1 MIWYKAWLETR
12 FGVAFMFVL
21 FTFVF
26 LVAGAGARLG
36 AGVLPTNNAPM
47 PEELQVAD
55 ALSFAWIAAAIS
67 FAGTGIKTPSG
78 GFQNIKG
85 LHGSTLYTLSLP
97 VSRLR
102 LIVVRTVVGLLETVV
117 VIVVFTQLAWWI
129 FPKTGQN
136 TMGEILAHLVVT
148 VICAS
153 TFYFLSLF
161 LGTFLDDALRLPA
174 GMTVLALLFT
184 LDVTKIL
191 PPYLNIFRP
200 MGSGSP
206 LNTHTIAWGTLGI
219 ALAASAILFV
229 AAVKVVRTQE
239 Y

>member
-12 FGVAFMFVL
+12 FGVTFLFVL

-26 LVAGAGARLG
+26 AAGGAASRLG
-36 AGVLPTNNAPM
+36 TAPTNKAPR
-47 PEELQVAD
+47 PEELLVAAD
-55 ALSFAWIAAAIS
+55 ALTFAWIGAAIS
-67 FAGTGIKTPSG
+67 LSGTGIKTPSG

-102 LIVVRTVVGLLETVV
+102 LIVVRTVVGLLEMAV

-136 TMGEILAHLVVT
+136 TIGEIFAHFVVT

-153 TFYFLSLF
+153 AFYCLSLF
-161 LGTFLDDALRLPA
+161 LGTFLDDALRIPA

-184 LDVTKIL
+184 LDVTRIL

-206 LNTHTIAWGTLGI
+206 LNTHTISWATLGI
-219 ALAASAILFV
+219 ALGASAVLFL
-229 AAVKVVRTQE
+229 AAVKVVQAQE